1 MFLRENEV
9 GSKVAPW
16 LGRGQTLLDLG
27 AGTGFISRWL
37 RDRVGVRPTLTDV
50 VSYRNRERSLEF
62 IALDDPFRVPVAD
75 GSFDAVMLL
84 FVFHHVDTFEVQE
97 RLLDEAVRI
106 ARTRLI
112 VLEDTPGSRLDL
124 VFNKGWDWLLN
135 RRHRVP
141 TPFTFRGAEQWTDLF
156 KARDLSIVHA
166 ETYRPKWPSLMT
178 YPHSLFVLD
187 R

>member
-1 MFLRENEV
+1 
-9 GSKVAPW
+9 
-16 LGRGQTLLDLG
+16 
-27 AGTGFISRWL
+27 
-37 RDRVGVRPTLTDV
+37 
-50 VSYRNRERSLEF
+50 
-62 IALDDPFRVPVAD
+62 
-75 GSFDAVMLL
+75 MLL